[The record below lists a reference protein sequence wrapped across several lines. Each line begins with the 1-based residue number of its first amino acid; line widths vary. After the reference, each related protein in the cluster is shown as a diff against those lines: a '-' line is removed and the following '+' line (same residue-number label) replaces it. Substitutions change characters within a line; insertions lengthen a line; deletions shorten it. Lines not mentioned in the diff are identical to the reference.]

1 MHAQDWATFERLHRQ
16 AKFLLQARRYKETI
30 ELALKAIALFPED
43 PRPYALV
50 ALAMAG
56 QKQSEAPEWA
66 LKAIARQPENVL
78 WRVALSDT
86 YTLRGKWKQAL
97 KPMSEAVTMDPMNPR
112 FQSMLGLILVHCKR
126 PAEGVLYLKRSLE
139 LDPTNALTHQR
150 MSLALSK
157 QLGKNKL
164 AEEHLRKALEL
175 QPDNPVIKNTLG
187 WRLLGRGH
195 REEAETAFYEA
206 LRVDPTQAA
215 SKLGIG
221 APAGIKKG
229 PSDIILRGALRF
241 YSIPYRIILAPACA
255 VMAIEIPWLILTLG
269 GSWLVKGVSLT
280 LAAWGWCYIFS
291 LVYVRVIGK
300 RRGVQFV

>member
-1 MHAQDWATFERLHRQ
+1 M
-16 AKFLLQARRYKETI
+16 
-30 ELALKAIALFPED
+30 ELALKAIAIFPED

-50 ALAMAG
+50 ALAMAR
-56 QKQSEAPEWA
+56 QNQSEAPEWA

-97 KPMSEAVTMDPMNPR
+97 KPMSEAVAMDPMNPR

-139 LDPTNALTHQR
+139 LDPTSALTHQR
-150 MSLALSK
+150 MSVALSK

-175 QPDNPVIKNTLG
+175 QPDNPDIKNTLG

-195 REEAETAFYEA
+195 RDEAEKVFYEA
-206 LRVDPTQAA
+206 LRVDPGLAP
-215 SKLGIG
+215 SKLGLG
-221 APAGIKKG
+221 APAGTKKG
-229 PSDIILRGALRF
+229 PSDIILRGALRL

-300 RRGVQFV
+300 RRGIQFV

>member
-1 MHAQDWATFERLHRQ
+1 
-16 AKFLLQARRYKETI
+16 
-30 ELALKAIALFPED
+30 
-43 PRPYALV
+43 
-50 ALAMAG
+50 
-56 QKQSEAPEWA
+56 
-66 LKAIARQPENVL
+66 
-78 WRVALSDT
+78 
-86 YTLRGKWKQAL
+86 
-97 KPMSEAVTMDPMNPR
+97 MSEAVTMDPMNPR

-150 MSLALSK
+150 MSVALSK

-175 QPDNPVIKNTLG
+175 QPDNPDIKNTLG

-195 REEAETAFYEA
+195 RDEAEKVFYEA
-206 LRVDPTQAA
+206 LRVDPGLAP
-215 SKLGIG
+215 SKLGLG
-221 APAGIKKG
+221 APAGTKKG
-229 PSDIILRGALRF
+229 PSDIILRGALRL

>member
-229 PSDIILRGALRF
+229 RSDMILRMSLRL
-241 YSIPYRIILAPACA
+241 YSLRYRIILVPAAA
-255 VMAIEIPWLILTLG
+255 VSAIEIPQLILTHP
-269 GSWLVKGVSLT
+269 GSWIFMAVSLPVAV
-280 LAAWGWCYIFS
+280 LSWCYIFS

-300 RRGVQFV
+300 RRGIQFV

>member
-1 MHAQDWATFERLHRQ
+1 MQAQDWAAFERLRRQ
-16 AKFLLQARRYKETI
+16 AQFLLQARRYKETV

-43 PRPYALV
+43 PRPYAQV
-50 ALAMAG
+50 AYALAR

-150 MSLALSK
+150 MSVALSK

-175 QPDNPVIKNTLG
+175 QPDNPDIKNTLG

-195 REEAETAFYEA
+195 RDEAEKVFYEA
-206 LRVDPTQAA
+206 LRVDPGLAP
-215 SKLGIG
+215 SKLGLG
-221 APAGIKKG
+221 APAGTKKG
-229 PSDIILRGALRF
+229 PSDIILRGALRL

>member
-1 MHAQDWATFERLHRQ
+1 MQAQDWATFERLRRQ
-16 AKFLLQARRYKETI
+16 AQFLLQARRYKETV

-43 PRPYALV
+43 PRPYAQV
-50 ALAMAG
+50 AYALAR

-150 MSLALSK
+150 MSVALSK

-175 QPDNPVIKNTLG
+175 QPDNPDIKNTLG

-195 REEAETAFYEA
+195 RDEAEKVFYEA
-206 LRVDPTQAA
+206 LRVDPGLAP
-215 SKLGIG
+215 SKLGLG
-221 APAGIKKG
+221 APAGTKKG
-229 PSDIILRGALRF
+229 PSDIILRGALRL

>member
-1 MHAQDWATFERLHRQ
+1 KARQ
-16 AKFLLQARRYKETI
+16 NH
-30 ELALKAIALFPED
+30 
-43 PRPYALV
+43 
-50 ALAMAG
+50 
-56 QKQSEAPEWA
+56 SEEQEWA

-97 KPMSEAVTMDPMNPR
+97 KPMSEAVAMDPMNPR

-139 LDPTNALTHQR
+139 LDPTSALTHQR
-150 MSLALSK
+150 MNVALSK
-157 QLGKNKL
+157 QLCKNKL

-175 QPDNPVIKNTLG
+175 QPDDPAIKNTLG

-215 SKLGIG
+215 SKLGLG
-221 APAGIKKG
+221 APVGIKKG
-229 PSDIILRGALRF
+229 PSDIILRGALRL
-241 YSIPYRIILAPACA
+241 YSIPYRIILAPASA
-255 VMAIEIPWLILTLG
+255 VMAIEIPWL
-269 GSWLVKGVSLT
+269 
-280 LAAWGWCYIFS
+280 
-291 LVYVRVIGK
+291 
-300 RRGVQFV
+300 

>member
-1 MHAQDWATFERLHRQ
+1 LHRQ

-50 ALAMAG
+50 ALAMSG

-126 PAEGVLYLKRSLE
+126 PADGVR
-139 LDPTNALTHQR
+139 
-150 MSLALSK
+150 
-157 QLGKNKL
+157 
-164 AEEHLRKALEL
+164 
-175 QPDNPVIKNTLG
+175 
-187 WRLLGRGH
+187 
-195 REEAETAFYEA
+195 
-206 LRVDPTQAA
+206 
-215 SKLGIG
+215 
-221 APAGIKKG
+221 
-229 PSDIILRGALRF
+229 
-241 YSIPYRIILAPACA
+241 
-255 VMAIEIPWLILTLG
+255 
-269 GSWLVKGVSLT
+269 
-280 LAAWGWCYIFS
+280 
-291 LVYVRVIGK
+291 
-300 RRGVQFV
+300 

>member
-1 MHAQDWATFERLHRQ
+1 MQAQDWAAFERLRRQ
-16 AKFLLQARRYKETI
+16 AQFLLQARRYKETV

-43 PRPYALV
+43 PRPYAQV
-50 ALAMAG
+50 AYALAR

-241 YSIPYRIILAPACA
+241 YSIPYRIILAPACG
-255 VMAIEIPWLILTLG
+255 VLAIEIPWLTLTHG
-269 GSWLVKGVSLT
+269 GPWPVTGVSLAIAS
-280 LAAWGWCYIFS
+280 LSWCYILS

-300 RRGVQFV
+300 RRGIQFV

>member
-1 MHAQDWATFERLHRQ
+1 MQAQDWANFERLRRQ
-16 AKFLLQARRYKETI
+16 AQFLLQARRYKETI

-43 PRPYALV
+43 PRPFALV

-175 QPDNPVIKNTLG
+175 QPDNPLIKNTLG

-241 YSIPYRIILAPACA
+241 YSIPYRIILAPACG
-255 VMAIEIPWLILTLG
+255 VLAIEIPWLTLTHG
-269 GSWLVKGVSLT
+269 GPWPVTGVSLAIAS
-280 LAAWGWCYIFS
+280 LSWCYIFS

-300 RRGVQFV
+300 RRGLQFV

>member
-1 MHAQDWATFERLHRQ
+1 
-16 AKFLLQARRYKETI
+16 
-30 ELALKAIALFPED
+30 
-43 PRPYALV
+43 
-50 ALAMAG
+50 
-56 QKQSEAPEWA
+56 
-66 LKAIARQPENVL
+66 
-78 WRVALSDT
+78 
-86 YTLRGKWKQAL
+86 
-97 KPMSEAVTMDPMNPR
+97 MSEAVAMDPTNPR
-112 FQSMLGLILVHCKR
+112 LQSMLGLILVHCRR
-126 PAEGVLYLKRSLE
+126 PKEALAYLERSLE

-150 MSLALSK
+150 MSIALSK
-157 QLGKNKL
+157 LLGKNKR

-241 YSIPYRIILAPACA
+241 YSIPYRIILAPACG
-255 VMAIEIPWLILTLG
+255 VLAIEIPQLILTHP
-269 GSWLVKGVSLT
+269 GSWIFTAVSLPVAV
-280 LAAWGWCYIFS
+280 LSWCYIFS

-300 RRGVQFV
+300 RRGIQFV

>member
-1 MHAQDWATFERLHRQ
+1 MQAQDWATFERLHRQ
-16 AKFLLQARRYKETI
+16 AQFLLQARRYREAI
-30 ELALKAIALFPED
+30 EHALKAIALFPED
-43 PRPYALV
+43 PRPYSQVAY
-50 ALAMAG
+50 ALAW
-56 QKQSEAPEWA
+56 QKNPESSDWA
-66 LKAIARQPENVL
+66 LKAIARQPENVK

-97 KPMSEAVTMDPMNPR
+97 MPMSEAVTMDPLNPR

-126 PAEGVLYLKRSLE
+126 PAEGAMYLKRSLE
-139 LDPTNALTHQR
+139 LDPTNAFTHQR

-175 QPDNPVIKNTLG
+175 RPDDPAIKNTLG

-195 REEAETAFYEA
+195 REEAEAAFYEA
-206 LRVDPTQAA
+206 LRVDPTQAG
-215 SKLGIG
+215 SKLGLG

-229 PSDIILRGALRF
+229 PSDIILRGAVRL
-241 YSIPYRIILAPACA
+241 YGIPYRIILAP
-255 VMAIEIPWLILTLG
+255 VSGVLAIELPWQILTLG
-269 GSWLVKGVSLT
+269 GSWLVKAVSLP
-280 LAAWGWCYIFS
+280 LVAWGWCYIFS

-300 RRGVQFV
+300 RRGIQFV

>member
-1 MHAQDWATFERLHRQ
+1 MRRQ
-16 AKFLLQARRYKETI
+16 AQFLLQARRYKETV

-43 PRPYALV
+43 PRPYAQV
-50 ALAMAG
+50 AYALAR

-150 MSLALSK
+150 MSVALSK

-175 QPDNPVIKNTLG
+175 QPDNPDIKNTLG

-195 REEAETAFYEA
+195 RDEAEKVFYEA
-206 LRVDPTQAA
+206 LRVDPGLAP
-215 SKLGIG
+215 SKLGLG
-221 APAGIKKG
+221 APAGTKKG
-229 PSDIILRGALRF
+229 PSDIILRGALRL

>member
-1 MHAQDWATFERLHRQ
+1 VQAQDWAAFERLRRQ
-16 AKFLLQARRYKETI
+16 AQFLLQARRYKETV

-43 PRPYALV
+43 PRPYAQV
-50 ALAMAG
+50 AYALAR

-150 MSLALSK
+150 MSVALSK

-175 QPDNPVIKNTLG
+175 QPDNPDIKNTLG

-195 REEAETAFYEA
+195 RDEAEKVFYEA
-206 LRVDPTQAA
+206 LRVDPGLAP
-215 SKLGIG
+215 SKLGLG
-221 APAGIKKG
+221 APAGTKKG

>member
-1 MHAQDWATFERLHRQ
+1 MQAQDWATFERLHRQ

-43 PRPYALV
+43 PRPHALV

-150 MSLALSK
+150 MSVALSK

-175 QPDNPVIKNTLG
+175 QPDNPDIKNTLG

-195 REEAETAFYEA
+195 RDEAEKVFYEA
-206 LRVDPTQAA
+206 LRVDPGLAP
-215 SKLGIG
+215 SKLGLG
-221 APAGIKKG
+221 APAGTKKG
-229 PSDIILRGALRF
+229 PSDIILRGALRL

>member
-1 MHAQDWATFERLHRQ
+1 LRRQ
-16 AKFLLQARRYKETI
+16 AQFLLQARRYKETV

-43 PRPYALV
+43 PRPYAQV
-50 ALAMAG
+50 AYALAR

-150 MSLALSK
+150 MSVALSK

-175 QPDNPVIKNTLG
+175 QPDNPDIKNTLG

-195 REEAETAFYEA
+195 RDEAEKVFYEA
-206 LRVDPTQAA
+206 LRVDPGLAP
-215 SKLGIG
+215 SKLGLG
-221 APAGIKKG
+221 APAGTKKG
-229 PSDIILRGALRF
+229 PSDIILRGALRL

>member
-1 MHAQDWATFERLHRQ
+1 MQAQDWAAFERLRRQ
-16 AKFLLQARRYKETI
+16 AQFLLQARRYKETV

-43 PRPYALV
+43 PRPHALV

-150 MSLALSK
+150 MSVALSK

-175 QPDNPVIKNTLG
+175 QPDNPDIKNTLG

-195 REEAETAFYEA
+195 RDEAEKVFYEA
-206 LRVDPTQAA
+206 LRVDPGLAP
-215 SKLGIG
+215 SKLGLG
-221 APAGIKKG
+221 APAGTKKG
-229 PSDIILRGALRF
+229 PSDIILRGALRL
-241 YSIPYRIILAPACA
+241 YSIPYRIILAPACG
-255 VMAIEIPWLILTLG
+255 VLAIEIPQLILTHP
-269 GSWLVKGVSLT
+269 GSWIFTAVSLPVAV
-280 LAAWGWCYIFS
+280 LSWCYIFS

-300 RRGVQFV
+300 RRGIQFV

>member
-1 MHAQDWATFERLHRQ
+1 VQAQDWAAFERLRRQ
-16 AKFLLQARRYKETI
+16 AQFLLQARRYKETV

-43 PRPYALV
+43 PRPYAQV
-50 ALAMAG
+50 AYALAR

-150 MSLALSK
+150 MSVALSK

-175 QPDNPVIKNTLG
+175 QPDNPDIKNTLG

-195 REEAETAFYEA
+195 RDEAEKVFYEA
-206 LRVDPTQAA
+206 LRVDPGLAP
-215 SKLGIG
+215 SKLGLG
-221 APAGIKKG
+221 APAGTKKG
-229 PSDIILRGALRF
+229 PSDIILRGALRL

>member
-1 MHAQDWATFERLHRQ
+1 MQAQDWAAFERLRRQ
-16 AKFLLQARRYKETI
+16 AQFLLQARRYKETM
-30 ELALKAIALFPED
+30 ELALKAIAIFPED

-50 ALAMAG
+50 ALAMAR
-56 QKQSEAPEWA
+56 QNQSEAPEWA

-150 MSLALSK
+150 MSVALSK

-175 QPDNPVIKNTLG
+175 QPDNPDIKNTLG

-195 REEAETAFYEA
+195 RDEAEKVFYEA
-206 LRVDPTQAA
+206 LRVDPGLAP
-215 SKLGIG
+215 SKLGLG
-221 APAGIKKG
+221 APAGTKKG
-229 PSDIILRGALRF
+229 PSDIILRGALRL

>member
-1 MHAQDWATFERLHRQ
+1 MQAQDWATFERLHRQ
-16 AKFLLQARRYKETI
+16 AKFLLQAHRYKETM

-50 ALAMAG
+50 ALAMAR

-126 PAEGVLYLKRSLE
+126 PAEGVLYLERSLE

-157 QLGKNKL
+157 QLRKNKL

-195 REEAETAFYEA
+195 REEAETVFYEA

-241 YSIPYRIILAPACA
+241 YSIPYRIILAPACG
-255 VMAIEIPWLILTLG
+255 VLAIEIPWLTLTLG
-269 GSWLVKGVSLT
+269 GPWPVTGVSLAIAS
-280 LAAWGWCYIFS
+280 LSWCYIFS

-300 RRGVQFV
+300 RRGIQFV